1 MLNKE
6 NQIFASHYNLKKQ
19 LGRGGF
25 SEVWLAEDIKAGI
38 DVAIKIYAPG
48 TGLGTTG
55 SVVFRNE
62 FSLVFNLNH
71 SNLLKPTYFD
81 IEDNMPYLVMPFIE
95 KGSVSKL
102 IGTVSESDMWNFMHD
117 VADGLAY
124 LHSRDVIHQDIK
136 PDNIMIADDGKFL
149 ITDFGVS
156 TRARST
162 LRKSVNCTNESA
174 GTQAYMAPERFSKE
188 PMPVKANDIWSLG
201 ATAFELMTGSVPFGE
216 MGGVLEKSGAEIPI
230 IHGDYSDE
238 LKALVEQCL
247 SNEPWDRPKAEE
259 LRDIAYDVL
268 HGKKHVEEKKE
279 EPELSIGQSKRT
291 VFQDGVRND
300 SDVEERELKNGV
312 GRSKKTVSQDTV
324 QKDGYGENPNKKKR
338 KTVIYAMISV
348 LALLVLAF
356 WLFDSDKSEP
366 DPVRSDEDAAFAPE
380 NVIADNPYPVTDSLC
395 AVHED
400 STSIDDTSAFEPA
413 KNVTTTTNV
422 IHEELTSGDDGKK
435 KEPEKVV
442 VNYKDRFTRL
452 VNEIENL
459 LTKAGNAY
467 DVNSLV
473 EARVL
478 CDSLQFYREELG
490 YEVYKNMHGN
500 VKVRVN
506 EKIDHN
512 YNALINEANG
522 YVENA
527 TTDSFDD
534 YEAAIKDYELAIKL
548 KYDENIDYEIQ
559 RLKNIVR

>member
-1 MLNKE
+1 MYNNKE
-6 NQIFASHYNLKKQ
+6 NQIFASHYNLKRQ

-48 TGLGTTG
+48 SGLGTTG
-55 SVVFRNE
+55 SAVFRNE

-81 IEDNMPYLVMPFIE
+81 IEDNMPYLVMPFME
-95 KGSVSKL
+95 RGSVSKL
-102 IGTVSESDMWNFMHD
+102 IGTVSESDMWQFIHD

-124 LHSRDVIHQDIK
+124 LHSREVIHQDIK
-136 PDNIMIADDGKFL
+136 PDNIMVADDGKYL

-162 LRKSVNCTNESA
+162 LRKSVNCSNESA

-188 PMPVKANDIWSLG
+188 PLPVKANDIWSLG

-230 IHGDYSDE
+230 IYGTYSDE
-238 LKALVEQCL
+238 LKALVERCL
-247 SNEPWDRPKAEE
+247 SNEPWDRPKAAE

-268 HGKKHVEEKKE
+268 HGKTHVEDEKD
-279 EPELSIGQSKRT
+279 EPEMSIGQSRGT
-291 VFQDGVRND
+291 VSQDNVQND
-300 SDVEERELKNGV
+300 YDVEEGKSKNGI
-312 GRSKKTVSQDTV
+312 GWSKKTVSQDNV
-324 QKDGYGENPNKKKR
+324 QKDGDDGNPNKKKH
-338 KTVIYAMISV
+338 KIVILVISV
-348 LALLVLAF
+348 LVLLGLAF
-356 WLFDSDKSEP
+356 WLFSRANPKQEHVP
-366 DPVRSDEDAAFAPE
+366 VPVRNDVDVIIVEENDNTCLVPE
-380 NVIADNPYPVTDSLC
+380 DSLK
-395 AVHED
+395 D
-400 STSIDDTSAFEPA
+400 
-413 KNVTTTTNV
+413 VTTITSVIDVIEEPTN
-422 IHEELTSGDDGKK
+422 GNDGKNI
-435 KEPEKVV
+435 EPKKVV
-442 VNYKDRFTRL
+442 VNYKARFTRL

-459 LTKAGNAY
+459 LAKADNVY

-473 EARVL
+473 QARTL
-478 CDSLQFYREELG
+478 CDSLQFYREKLG

-500 VKVRVN
+500 VKASVN
-506 EKIDHN
+506 EKIDYN

-534 YEAAIKDYELAIKL
+534 YEAAIEDYELAIKL
-548 KYDENIDYEIQ
+548 KYDAAVDYEIQ
-559 RLKNIVR
+559 RLKNILK

>member
-55 SVVFRNE
+55 SAVFRNE

-102 IGTVSESDMWNFMHD
+102 IGTVSESDMWKFMHD

-124 LHSRDVIHQDIK
+124 LHSREVIHQDIK
-136 PDNIMIADDGKFL
+136 PDNIMVADDGKYL

-156 TRARST
+156 TRVRST
-162 LRKSVNCTNESA
+162 LRKSVNCPNESA
-174 GTQAYMAPERFSKE
+174 GTQAYMAPERFSKD
-188 PMPVKANDIWSLG
+188 PVPVKANDIWSLG
-201 ATAFELMTGSVPFGE
+201 ATAFELMTGNVPFGE

-230 IHGDYSDE
+230 IHGNYSDG
-238 LKALVEQCL
+238 LKALVERCL
-247 SNEPWDRPKAEE
+247 SNEPWDRPKAAE

-268 HGKKHVEEKKE
+268 HGKKHVEDEKDE
-279 EPELSIGQSKRT
+279 SEMSFGQSKRT
-291 VFQDGVRND
+291 VSQDNVQND
-300 SDVEERELKNGV
+300 YNVEEGESKNSIGW
-312 GRSKKTVSQDTV
+312 GKKTVSQDNV
-324 QKDGYGENPNKKKR
+324 QKDCDDENPNKKKY
-338 KTVIYAMISV
+338 KTVIVMISV
-348 LALLVLAF
+348 LVLLGFAF
-356 WLFDSDKSEP
+356 WLFDPKPEP
-366 DPVRSDEDAAFAPE
+366 PEPIEEPEQLVSVRNDADTVNVNVQEQDEENDILPCPVVQNDTITP
-380 NVIADNPYPVTDSLC
+380 VIPVI
-395 AVHED
+395 E
-400 STSIDDTSAFEPA
+400 EPI
-413 KNVTTTTNV
+413 NGN
-422 IHEELTSGDDGKK
+422 DGKDIK
-435 KEPEKVV
+435 PKKVV
-442 VNYKDRFTRL
+442 VNYKARFTRL

-459 LTKAGNAY
+459 LTKADNAY

-473 EARVL
+473 QARSL
-478 CDSLQFYREELG
+478 CDSLQFYREKLG

-500 VKVRVN
+500 VKARVN
-506 EKIDHN
+506 DKVDYN
-512 YNALINEANG
+512 YNALINEAKG

-534 YEAAIKDYELAIKL
+534 YEAAIEDYELAIKL
-548 KYDENIDYEIQ
+548 KYDEYVDHEIQ
-559 RLKNIVR
+559 RLKNIVK

>member
-81 IEDNMPYLVMPFIE
+81 IEDNMPYLVMPFVE
-95 KGSVSKL
+95 NGSVSKL
-102 IGTVSESDMWNFMHD
+102 IGTISESDMWNFMHD
-117 VADGLAY
+117 VAGGLAY

-188 PMPVKANDIWSLG
+188 PLPVKANDIWSLG

-324 QKDGYGENPNKKKR
+324 QKDCDDENPNKKKY
-338 KTVIYAMISV
+338 KTVIVMISV
-348 LALLVLAF
+348 LVLLGFAF
-356 WLFDSDKSEP
+356 WLFDPKPKPEP
-366 DPVRSDEDAAFAPE
+366 PEPIEEPEQLVSVRNDADTVNVNVQEQDEENDILSCPVVQNDTIIP
-380 NVIADNPYPVTDSLC
+380 VI
-395 AVHED
+395 E
-400 STSIDDTSAFEPA
+400 EPI
-413 KNVTTTTNV
+413 NGN
-422 IHEELTSGDDGKK
+422 DGKDIK
-435 KEPEKVV
+435 PKKVV
-442 VNYKDRFTRL
+442 VNYKARFARL
-452 VNEIENL
+452 VDEIENL
-459 LTKAGNAY
+459 LTKANNTY
-467 DVNSLV
+467 DVNSLLQ
-473 EARVL
+473 ARSL
-478 CDSLQFYREELG
+478 CDSLQFYREKLG

-500 VKVRVN
+500 VNARVN
-506 EKIDHN
+506 DKVDYN
-512 YNALINEANG
+512 YNALIKEAKG

-534 YEAAIKDYELAIKL
+534 YEAAIEDYELAIKL
-548 KYDENIDYEIQ
+548 KYDEYVDHEIQ
-559 RLKNIVR
+559 RLKNITK

>member
-1 MLNKE
+1 MYNKE

-55 SVVFRNE
+55 SAVFRNE

-102 IGTVSESDMWNFMHD
+102 IGTVSESDMWKFMHD

-124 LHSRDVIHQDIK
+124 LHSREVIHQDIK
-136 PDNIMIADDGKFL
+136 PDNIMVADDGKYL

-156 TRARST
+156 TRVRST
-162 LRKSVNCTNESA
+162 LRKSVNCPNESA
-174 GTQAYMAPERFSKE
+174 GTQAYMAPERFSKD
-188 PMPVKANDIWSLG
+188 PVPVKANDIWSLG
-201 ATAFELMTGSVPFGE
+201 ATAFELMTGNVPFGE

-230 IHGDYSDE
+230 IHGNYSDG
-238 LKALVEQCL
+238 LKALVERCL
-247 SNEPWDRPKAEE
+247 SNEPWDRPKAAE

-268 HGKKHVEEKKE
+268 HGKKHVEDEKDE
-279 EPELSIGQSKRT
+279 SEMSFGQSKRT
-291 VFQDGVRND
+291 VSQDNVQND
-300 SDVEERELKNGV
+300 YNVEEGESKNSIGWD
-312 GRSKKTVSQDTV
+312 KKTVSQDNV
-324 QKDGYGENPNKKKR
+324 QKDCDDENPNKKKR

-356 WLFDSDKSEP
+356 WLFDSDKSKP

-400 STSIDDTSAFEPA
+400 STSIDDASAFEPA

-459 LTKAGNAY
+459 LTKADNAY

-473 EARVL
+473 QARSL
-478 CDSLQFYREELG
+478 CDSLQFYREKLG

-500 VKVRVN
+500 VNARVN
-506 EKIDHN
+506 DKVDYN
-512 YNALINEANG
+512 YNALINEAKG

-534 YEAAIKDYELAIKL
+534 YEAAIEDYELAIKL
-548 KYDENIDYEIQ
+548 KYDEYVDHEIQ
-559 RLKNIVR
+559 RLKNIVK